1 MDKIYRRPTQLSNTP
16 KKKKDERSRK
26 RNTCLN
32 FRMTQT
38 ERELIEARIAVTGLE
53 KADFF
58 IESCLYQK
66 ILVKGNIKSFTQ
78 IKNQMA
84 QIAESIN
91 KNPNLEDLEPV
102 QAEMLKTILEII
114 DRRFTKEENDGSKI
128 I

>member
-16 KKKKDERSRK
+16 KKKKNERNRK
-26 RNTCLN
+26 RNTFLN
-32 FRMTQT
+32 FRMTET

-53 KADFF
+53 KAEFF

-78 IKNQMA
+78 IKNQMVE
-84 QIAESIN
+84 IADAIN
-91 KNPNLEDLEPV
+91 KNPNLEDLDPA

-114 DRRFTKEENDGSKI
+114 DRRFEKEEKDGNKNI
-128 I
+128 

>member
-84 QIAESIN
+84 QIAELIN

>member
-66 ILVKGNIKSFTQ
+66 ILVKGNINSFTQ

-84 QIAESIN
+84 QIAELIN

>member
-84 QIAESIN
+84 QIAEAIN
-91 KNPNLEDLEPV
+91 KNPNLEELEPA
-102 QAEMLKTILEII
+102 QAEILKTILEII
-114 DRRFTKEENDGSKI
+114 DRRFAKEDNNGSKI